1 MDTSFLFNKT
11 VALSGLDR
19 ATVSSVLIHTRIIP
33 WSPTISALLIGDT
46 VDGRWKVAA
55 AGRLGIPII
64 PFSKLKSKEA
74 ALWADKYAPKKSK
87 DIIGNTE
94 SIKALYEWLNDW
106 TVEKER
112 AVLITG
118 PPGIGK
124 TTSAHLVAKLC
135 KLDIIELNA
144 STERSAKAIKD
155 VFKEAS
161 DASHIGKK
169 RVVIMDEVDGMSSGD
184 RGGIGALAGMIK
196 TCSFPIIC
204 IANER
209 GTPRLRP
216 LTSACKEIKF
226 FRPVRSIV
234 AKSLMNTVIA
244 SEGLKIS
251 LGDLEE
257 LCERNGNDIRQILN
271 FLQFHLS
278 SSSKGKTKDELL
290 RIDVFSA
297 TGRLFGFEGTP
308 ITRSEY
314 CWVDYSMVPLMV
326 AEGYVGAVAKSRGS
340 DEERLQRLVSASDL
354 ISEYDI
360 MDQRIHRKNEWGLLP
375 LAMTMVSYAAAATKG
390 PAPFQL
396 FPSVLG
402 KMSKRAKHRRLYKEL
417 AGRVGGSAAEMY
429 DAVNTYRTCLFSL
442 KDAETVCDT
451 LVGYRLSRDI
461 MMDTLTE
468 TVFTGDELSVAMDS
482 KLKSAVT
489 RAWKKR
495 GIVEIEKATGED
507 EDLIDEYDSDDDVA
521 NMEVS

>member
-1 MDTSFLFNKT
+1 M
-11 VALSGLDR
+11 ALCGLDR

-33 WSPTISALLIGDT
+33 WSPTISALLIGED
-46 VDGRWKVAA
+46 VCDRWKVLAA
-55 AGRLGIPII
+55 KKQGIPVI
-64 PFSKLKSKEA
+64 PFSTLKSKA
-74 ALWADKYAPKKSK
+74 ALLWADKYAPKKAK
-87 DIIGNTE
+87 EIIGNTE
-94 SIKALYEWLNDW
+94 SINSLYEWLNEW
-106 TVEKER
+106 TVEKDR

-124 TTSAHLVAKLC
+124 TTAAHLVAKLC

-234 AKSLMNTVIA
+234 AKSLMKTIVMA
-244 SEGLKIS
+244 EGLKIS

-297 TGRLFGFEGTP
+297 TGRLFGFEGNP
-308 ITRSEY
+308 ITRSEN

-326 AEGYVGAVAKSRGS
+326 AEGYAGAVAKSRGS
-340 DEERLQRLVSASDL
+340 DEERLQRLVAASDL
-354 ISEYDI
+354 ISEYDMI
-360 MDQRIHRKNEWGLLP
+360 DQRIHRKNEWSLLP
-375 LAMTMVSYAAAATKG
+375 AAMTIVSYAAAATKG

-402 KMSKRAKHRRLYKEL
+402 KMSKRAKHVRLYKEL
-417 AGRVGGSAAEMY
+417 ARRVGSSAVDMC
-429 DAVNTYRTCLFSL
+429 DAVNTYRTCLFGL
-442 KDAETVCDT
+442 KDAEAVCDT
-451 LVGYRLSRDI
+451 LVGYGLSRDI

-468 TVFTGDELSVAMDS
+468 TVFTGDESSVAMDS

-495 GIVEIEKATGED
+495 GIVESEKATGDD
-507 EDLIDEYDSDDDVA
+507 EDLVDDYDSEDEEVT
-521 NMEVS
+521 MEDT